1 MTHPAELPVAPPSA
15 DIEPTAAAIARLRRL
30 DPVSAA
36 YATDVVDA
44 VLDFAAT
51 VGTSDVHV
59 QPARDGLEIR
69 YRRHGVLQLLDT
81 VPMGVNASVIAR
93 LKVLS
98 GLLTYRSDVPQEGR
112 VETPAHGREIRV
124 STFPTLHGE
133 RGVLRFFGHAR
144 EFTTLDELGNAPDL
158 TARIRGALDETSGA
172 VLITGPAGSG
182 KSTTLYACLRHLV
195 SANGGARSI
204 VSIEDPIEVPVDG
217 VAQSQVD
224 LASGFD
230 LKMGLRSL
238 MRQDPEVIMVGE
250 IRDRDT
256 AEFAIQASLTGQ
268 LLLATFHADS
278 AAAAVTRLIEMGIE
292 PFLVRS
298 GLIVVVCQRLL
309 RLLCGCSRDSDAA
322 ADLRGLPVE
331 RARVP
336 VGCPA
341 CQQTGY
347 AGRVMVSEFL
357 DLRNPEVGGPVLRKA
372 DSRELHRVATALG
385 MESLRDRALRV
396 VQEGRTSPAEL
407 VRVLGSTARG

>member
-1 MTHPAELPVAPPSA
+1 MTHSAELPVAPPSA

-36 YATDVVDA
+36 YATDVVEA

-158 TARIRGALDETSGA
+158 TTRMRGALDETSGA

-230 LKMGLRSL
+230 LKTGLRSL

-347 AGRVMVSEFL
+347 AGRLMVSEFL
-357 DLRNPEVGGPVLRKA
+357 DLRNPEIGGPVLRKA

-385 MESLRDRALRV
+385 MESVRDRALRV

>member
-1 MTHPAELPVAPPSA
+1 MNLSAEAPAAPQA
-15 DIEPTAAAIARLRRL
+15 AVVEPTADAVARLRSL
-30 DPVSAA
+30 DPMSAG

-44 VLDFAAT
+44 VLDFAET
-51 VGTSDVHV
+51 MGTSDVHV

-98 GLLTYRSDVPQEGR
+98 GLLTYQSDVPQEGR
-112 VETPAHGREIRV
+112 VESPPHGREIRV
-124 STFPTLHGE
+124 STFPTLRGE

-144 EFTTLDELGNAPDL
+144 EFTTLDELGNAADL
-158 TARIRGALDETSGA
+158 TTRIRDALDETSGA

-195 SANGGARSI
+195 AANGGGRSI
-204 VSIEDPIEVPVDG
+204 VSIEDPIEVPIDG

-230 LKMGLRSL
+230 LKTGLRSL

-278 AAAAVTRLIEMGIE
+278 AASAVTRLIEMGIE

-298 GLIVVVCQRLL
+298 GLIVVICQRLL
-309 RLLCGCSRDSDAA
+309 RLLCLCGRDSGDP
-322 ADLRGLPVE
+322 ADLRGLPLE

-347 AGRVMVSEFL
+347 VGRMIVSEFL
-357 DLRNPEVGGPVLRKA
+357 DLRNPEIGGPVLRKA
-372 DSRELHRVATALG
+372 DSRELHRLATSLG
-385 MESLRDRALRV
+385 MEGLRERALRI
-396 VQEGRTSPAEL
+396 VQQGRTSPAEL
-407 VRVLGSTARG
+407 VRVLGSTARS

>member
-36 YATDVVDA
+36 YATDVVEA

-158 TARIRGALDETSGA
+158 TTRMRGALDETSGA

-182 KSTTLYACLRHLV
+182 KSTTLDACLRHLV

-230 LKMGLRSL
+230 LKTGLRSL

-278 AAAAVTRLIEMGIE
+278 A
-292 PFLVRS
+292 
-298 GLIVVVCQRLL
+298 
-309 RLLCGCSRDSDAA
+309 
-322 ADLRGLPVE
+322 
-331 RARVP
+331 
-336 VGCPA
+336 
-341 CQQTGY
+341 
-347 AGRVMVSEFL
+347 GR
-357 DLRNPEVGGPVLRKA
+357 PP
-372 DSRELHRVATALG
+372 
-385 MESLRDRALRV
+385 
-396 VQEGRTSPAEL
+396 P
-407 VRVLGSTARG
+407 

>member
-36 YATDVVDA
+36 YATDVVEA

-133 RGVLRFFGHAR
+133 RGVLRFFEHAR

-158 TARIRGALDETSGA
+158 TARMRGALDETSGA

-230 LKMGLRSL
+230 LKTGLRSL

-347 AGRVMVSEFL
+347 AGRLMVSEFL
-357 DLRNPEVGGPVLRKA
+357 DLRNPEIGGPVLRKA

>member
-1 MTHPAELPVAPPSA
+1 MTHPAELRVAPPSA

-36 YATDVVDA
+36 YATDVVEA

-158 TARIRGALDETSGA
+158 TARMRGALDETSGA

-230 LKMGLRSL
+230 LKTGLRSL

-357 DLRNPEVGGPVLRKA
+357 DLRNPDICGPVLRKA

-385 MESLRDRALRV
+385 MECLRDRALRV

>member
-1 MTHPAELPVAPPSA
+1 
-15 DIEPTAAAIARLRRL
+15 
-30 DPVSAA
+30 
-36 YATDVVDA
+36 
-44 VLDFAAT
+44 
-51 VGTSDVHV
+51 
-59 QPARDGLEIR
+59 
-69 YRRHGVLQLLDT
+69 
-81 VPMGVNASVIAR
+81 MGVNASVIAR

-112 VETPAHGREIRV
+112 VETPSHGREIRV

-144 EFTTLDELGNAPDL
+144 EFTTLDDLGNAADL
-158 TARIRGALDETSGA
+158 TARIRDALDETSGA

-195 SANGGARSI
+195 SANNAARSI

-230 LKMGLRSL
+230 LKTGLRSL

-278 AAAAVTRLIEMGIE
+278 ASAAVTRLIEMGIE

-309 RLLCGCSRDSDAA
+309 RLLCSCGRESTAA
-322 ADLRGLPVE
+322 DDLRGLPLE
-331 RARVP
+331 RVRLPA
-336 VGCPA
+336 GCPA

-347 AGRVMVSEFL
+347 AGRVIVSEFL
-357 DLRNPEVGGPVLRKA
+357 DLRNPEIGGPVLRKA
-372 DSRELHRVATALG
+372 DSRELHRLATAQG
-385 MESLRDRALRV
+385 MVALRDRALQL

>member
-1 MTHPAELPVAPPSA
+1 MPHPAELPVAPPSA

-36 YATDVVDA
+36 YATDVVEA

-158 TARIRGALDETSGA
+158 TARMRGALDETSGA

-230 LKMGLRSL
+230 LKTGLRSL

-347 AGRVMVSEFL
+347 AGRLMVSEFL
-357 DLRNPEVGGPVLRKA
+357 DLRNPEIGGPVLRKA

>member
-1 MTHPAELPVAPPSA
+1 
-15 DIEPTAAAIARLRRL
+15 
-30 DPVSAA
+30 VSAA
-36 YATDVVDA
+36 YATDVVEA

-158 TARIRGALDETSGA
+158 TARMRGALDETSGA

-230 LKMGLRSL
+230 LKTGLRSL

>member
-36 YATDVVDA
+36 YATDVVEA

-158 TARIRGALDETSGA
+158 TARMRGALDETSGA

-182 KSTTLYACLRHLV
+182 KSTTLDACLRHLV

-230 LKMGLRSL
+230 LKTGLRSL

-347 AGRVMVSEFL
+347 AGRLMVSEFL
-357 DLRNPEVGGPVLRKA
+357 DLRNPEIGGPVLRKA

>member
-36 YATDVVDA
+36 YATDVVEA

-158 TARIRGALDETSGA
+158 TARMRGALDETSGA

-230 LKMGLRSL
+230 LKTGLRSL

-357 DLRNPEVGGPVLRKA
+357 DLRNPEIGGPVLRKA

-385 MESLRDRALRV
+385 MECLRDRALRV

>member
-1 MTHPAELPVAPPSA
+1 MTHSAELPVAPPSA

-36 YATDVVDA
+36 YATDVVEA

-158 TARIRGALDETSGA
+158 TARMRGALDETSGA

-230 LKMGLRSL
+230 LKTGLRSL

>member
-36 YATDVVDA
+36 YATDVVEA

-133 RGVLRFFGHAR
+133 RGVLRFFEHAR

-158 TARIRGALDETSGA
+158 TTRMRGALDETSGA

-230 LKMGLRSL
+230 LKTGLRSL

-347 AGRVMVSEFL
+347 AGRLMVSEFL
-357 DLRNPEVGGPVLRKA
+357 DLRNPEIGGPVLRKA

>member
-36 YATDVVDA
+36 YATDVVEA

-158 TARIRGALDETSGA
+158 TARMRGALDETSGA

-230 LKMGLRSL
+230 LKTGLRSL

>member
-1 MTHPAELPVAPPSA
+1 MTHPAEPPVTPPSA
-15 DIEPTAAAIARLRRL
+15 DIEPTTAAIARLRHL
-30 DPVSAA
+30 DPTSAA
-36 YATDVVDA
+36 YATDVVEA

-230 LKMGLRSL
+230 LKTGLRSL

-357 DLRNPEVGGPVLRKA
+357 DLRNPEIGGPVLRKA

-385 MESLRDRALRV
+385 MECLRGRALRV